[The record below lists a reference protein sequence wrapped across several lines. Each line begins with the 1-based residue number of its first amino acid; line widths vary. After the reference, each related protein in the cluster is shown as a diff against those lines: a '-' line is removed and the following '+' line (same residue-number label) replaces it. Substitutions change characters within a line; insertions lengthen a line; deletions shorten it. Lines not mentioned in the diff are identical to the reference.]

1 MEILFM
7 RNIWNIENCKS
18 IAIMGGT
25 FDPIHYGH
33 LVAAEAVRQE
43 LDVEKVIF
51 IPSGR
56 PPHKKN
62 KQIANNE
69 HRYLMTV
76 LATVDNPYFEAS
88 RIEIDRPGTTYTVD
102 TIREIRQN
110 CSEAC
115 KIYFITGAD
124 ATAEI
129 LNWKNPE
136 ELFSM
141 CEFVAVTRPGYDK
154 TKAETEKKFEGK
166 IKYLEVP
173 ALSISSTDIRNRV
186 LADKSI
192 KYLVPESVEE
202 YIRKFSLYTG
212 SPDEPVIDMIN
223 KKLHYMLSPKR
234 FEHTQGVANESV
246 KLAKKHGADERKA
259 YIAGLLHD
267 CAKDYSGK
275 DKLRMCEKLGIE
287 LDSIMINQSD
297 LTHSFLGAVLAK
309 DMFGIEDEDIL
320 NAVKYHTTG
329 RAGMSDLEKIVYLAD
344 FFEPSR
350 TYFDGMDEMKR
361 LAYENLDKAVAFSLE
376 HTINYNKKK
385 NRLIHPLSMEA
396 LEYYTKSVNKED
408 K

>member
-1 MEILFM
+1 MNMFD
-7 RNIWNIENCKS
+7 IENCKS

-43 LDVEKVIF
+43 LDIEKVIF

-76 LATVDNPYFEAS
+76 LATANNPYFDVS
-88 RIEIDRPGTTYTVD
+88 RIEIDRPGMTYTID
-102 TIREIRQN
+102 TIRKIREH
-110 CSEAC
+110 CSKDC

-129 LNWKNPE
+129 LSWKEPD
-136 ELFSM
+136 ELFKM
-141 CEFVAVTRPGYDK
+141 CKFVAVTRPGFVRDK
-154 TKAETEKKFEGK
+154 KMSEYSEN

-186 LADKSI
+186 LANKTI
-192 KYLVPESVEE
+192 KYLVPESVEQ
-202 YIRKFSLYTG
+202 YIYKFGLYNG
-212 SPDEPVIDMIN
+212 REEEPIVDIIN

-234 FEHTQGVANESV
+234 FEHTQGVANESR
-246 KLAKKHGADERKA
+246 KLAEIYGVDVNKA
-259 YIAGLLHD
+259 YLAGLLHD

-275 DKLRMCEKLGIE
+275 DKLRMCEKLGVE

-309 DMFGIEDEDIL
+309 DMFGIDDEDIL
-320 NAVKYHTTG
+320 NAIRYHTTG
-329 RAGMSDLEKIVYLAD
+329 RAGMSTLEKIVYLAD

-350 TYFDGMDEMKR
+350 TYFDGMNEIKE
-361 LAYENLDKAVAFSLE
+361 LAYKDLDKAVAFSLE

-385 NRLIHPLSMEA
+385 ERLIHPLSLEA
-396 LEYYTKSVNKED
+396 LEYYKTKEENK
-408 K
+408 

>member
-1 MEILFM
+1 M

-43 LDVEKVIF
+43 LDVETVVF

-62 KQIANNE
+62 KQIAYNE

-76 LATVDNPYFEAS
+76 LATVDNPYFQVS

-110 CSEAC
+110 CSKDC

-129 LNWKNPE
+129 LNWKNPQ

-141 CEFVAVTRPGYDK
+141 CEFVAVTRPGFDK
-154 TKAETEKKFEGK
+154 NKIELDKGYQDK

-186 LADKSI
+186 LANKTI
-192 KYLVPESVEE
+192 KYLVPEAVEE
-202 YIRKFSLYTG
+202 YIHKLSLYTG
-212 SPDEPVIDMIN
+212 GPEEPMVDMIN

-234 FEHTQGVANESV
+234 FEHTQGVAGEAV
-246 KLAKKHGADERKA
+246 KLAKLYGVDEKKA
-259 YIAGLLHD
+259 YLAGLLHD

-309 DMFGIEDEDIL
+309 DMFGIEDEEIL
-320 NAVKYHTTG
+320 NGIKYHTTG
-329 RAGMSDLEKIVYLAD
+329 RAGMSDLEKIIYLAD

-350 TYFDGMDEMKR
+350 AYFEGRDEIKR
-361 LAYENLDKAVAFSLE
+361 LAYENLDRAVAFSLE

-385 NRLIHPLSMEA
+385 NRLIHPLSLEA
-396 LEYYTKSVNKED
+396 LEYYKKSVNKED